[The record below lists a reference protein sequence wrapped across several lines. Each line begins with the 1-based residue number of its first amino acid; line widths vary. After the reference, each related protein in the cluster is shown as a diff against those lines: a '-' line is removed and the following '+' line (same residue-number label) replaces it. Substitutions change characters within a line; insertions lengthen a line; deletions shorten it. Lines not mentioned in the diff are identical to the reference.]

1 MAVRST
7 SRESLSALVRH
18 GKVSIQHKKILDYL
32 SEISSA
38 MTMREIQRATGID
51 INAVSGR
58 CNELK
63 REKRLFE
70 YPKRKCSVTDRLVIP
85 LHTNDPAEPGGQG
98 MLFAKSETRAKAVPP
113 HYHNKW

>member
-1 MAVRST
+1 MPVRST
-7 SRESLSALVRH
+7 SRDSLSAMVRH
-18 GKVSIQHKKILDYL
+18 GKVSAQHKKILDYL
-32 SEISSA
+32 SEASSA

-63 REKRLFE
+63 RTNRLFE

-85 LHTNDPAEPGGQG
+85 LHPNNPTDPGGQG
-98 MLFAKSETRAKAVPP
+98 HLFAKSETQARPLPP
-113 HYHNKW
+113 HYHDKR